1 MADYI
6 EIGKIINTH
15 GVRGHVKVMPFT
27 DYPERFRK
35 MKHIFL
41 QKRNGELKEYGIE
54 EVKYVKNTILLKL
67 QGVNDMDQAQLLKD
81 TVLVVERKDAVKLPK
96 DTYYIFDLLGCSVY
110 EDQECLGVVTD
121 VLQTGSNDVYVVKDE
136 NEKELLIPALG
147 WVVLSVDIAQKKI
160 QVQLPKGLREL

>member
-1 MADYI
+1 MDYV

-35 MKHIFL
+35 MKSVL
-41 QKRNGELKEYGIE
+41 VQGRNGSTTSYPIE
-54 EVKYVKNTILLKL
+54 EVKYVKNTVLLKL
-67 QGVNDMDQAQLLKD
+67 KGIEDMNGAQLLKD
-81 TVLVVERKDAVKLPK
+81 NLLVVERKDAVKLPK
-96 DTYYIFDLLGCSVY
+96 DTYYIFDLIGCHVY
-110 EDQECLGVVTD
+110 EQEECLGVVTD
-121 VLQTGSNDVYVVKDE
+121 VMETGSNDVYVVKDE

-147 WVVLSVDIAQKKI
+147 WVVLSVDIEQKKI

>member
-1 MADYI
+1 MDYV

-27 DYPERFRK
+27 DSPERFRK

-41 QKRNGELKEYGIE
+41 RKRNGEIKEYGIE
-54 EVKYVKNTILLKL
+54 EVKYVKNTVLLKL

-81 TVLVVERKDAVKLPK
+81 TILVVERKDAVKLPA

-110 EDQECLGVVTD
+110 EDQECLGIVTD

-147 WVVLSVDIAQKKI
+147 WVVLSVDIEEKKI

>member
-1 MADYI
+1 MAEYI

-35 MKHIFL
+35 MKHVFL

-54 EVKYVKNTILLKL
+54 EVKYVKNTVLLKL
-67 QGVNDMDQAQLLKD
+67 QGVTDMDQAQLLKD

-110 EDQECLGVVTD
+110 EEQECLGVVTD

-147 WVVLSVDIAQKKI
+147 WVVLSVDIAEKKI